1 MGHRLWYL
9 FCQLICQFTFILT
22 WKLRVFGKKSIPSEG
37 PVLFVS
43 NHQSFL
49 DPVLIGVGQKR
60 EVHYLARDTLFSHAV
75 FRELIVSLN
84 ALPVKREEADHAAF
98 RRAIKVLKQDRQLL
112 VFPEGTRTEDGSL
125 CEIHPGWALLAVRSR
140 ATIVPAVIEGAFDA
154 WPRTS
159 KLPRPGHILV
169 AFGEAFQL
177 ASTKR
182 NEVTRATERIEKEW
196 TRLQIMLRGRLDLA

>member
-22 WKLRVFGKKSIPSEG
+22 WRLRVFGRRNIPDEG

-60 EVHYLARDTLFSHAV
+60 EVHYLARETLFSHAL
-75 FRELIVSLN
+75 FRKLIVSLN
-84 ALPVKREEADHAAF
+84 ALPVKREEADHVAF
-98 RRAIKVLKQDRQLL
+98 RRAIDVLKRDRQLL
-112 VFPEGTRTEDGSL
+112 VFPEGTRTQDGSL
-125 CEIHPGWALLAVRSR
+125 GEIRPGWTVLAVRSR
-140 ATIVPAVIEGAFDA
+140 ATIVPAVIDGAYDA
-154 WPRTS
+154 WPRTA
-159 KLPRPGHILV
+159 KLPRPGCILV
-169 AFGEAFQL
+169 AFGEAFKL

-182 NEVTRATERIEKEW
+182 NDVSGATERIGKEW
-196 TRLQIMLRGRLDLA
+196 MKLKTMLRERLDRT